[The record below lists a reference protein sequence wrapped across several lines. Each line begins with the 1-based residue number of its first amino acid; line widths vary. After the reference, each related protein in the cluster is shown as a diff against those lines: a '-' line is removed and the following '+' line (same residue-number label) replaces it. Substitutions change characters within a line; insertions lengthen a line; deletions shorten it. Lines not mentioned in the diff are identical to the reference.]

1 MTDLVV
7 GLGEIGKPLY
17 QLLKNRNFKVDG
29 YDPNVQEFNAKAL
42 LAQRYDMVHIAIPWS
57 KDFVKIVKSYYN
69 ITDTIVIHST
79 VPINTSIMIGAIYS
93 PVRGIHNDMLNQL
106 DWFAKYYSGKVNVEF
121 EKRFPKAINVPDPSK
136 LERTKAMQLKYY
148 AMLIAFRKWVD
159 KEHPIYWHFMIE
171 LHQKFGI
178 FPILYNDNKD
188 IGGHC
193 IKENQWLIEDE
204 TLDKFIHDNGGKL

>member
-7 GLGEIGKPLY
+7 GLGEIGMPLY

-29 YDPNVQEFNAKAL
+29 YDPNVQGFNAKAL

-57 KDFVKIVKSYYN
+57 DNFLQITNSYN
-69 ITDTIVIHST
+69 KFTKNLVIHST
-79 VPINTSIMIGAIYS
+79 VPTGTSEKIGAIYS

-106 DWFAKYYSGKVNVEF
+106 DWFSKYYSGKVNVEF
-121 EKRFPKAINVPDPSK
+121 EKRFPKAINAPDSNM

-148 AMLIAFRKWVD
+148 ALLIAFRKWVD
-159 KEHPIYWHFMIE
+159 KNHPIYWHFMIE

-178 FPILYNDNKD
+178 FPILYNDHKD

-193 IKENQWLIEDE
+193 IRENQWLIEDPL
-204 TLDKFIHDNGGKL
+204 LDKFIRDNGGKL